1 MQAVRFTNFVAN
13 TLTVLA
19 VAALLVATLL
29 WVFRRPYFLIES
41 IVLESADGGTLQFV
55 QAQDLASAID
65 NKEIGGFFDVDLDG
79 VRTAFEAAPWVRR
92 AQVRREWPNQLR
104 VSIEEQEP
112 LAFWNADQM
121 INRWGEVFT
130 ADKAQL
136 LARTPASQLPQ
147 LNGPENSERL
157 VIQRYAEVAQWFAP
171 TGLTIRQVTLSP
183 RYAWDVVL
191 SDGLQVLIGRDPAAE
206 ATDPHGRSGAQ
217 SFASRLERFL
227 HAWPA
232 LTQRLAGRTIAR
244 ADLRYND
251 GFAITLAPLPN
262 SE

>member
-1 MQAVRFTNFVAN
+1 MHAVRLTNFVAN
-13 TLTVLA
+13 ALTVLA
-19 VAALLVATLL
+19 VGVLLVAALV
-29 WVFRRPYFLIES
+29 WVFRRPYFLIER
-41 IVLESADGGTLQFV
+41 VLLESAASGSLQYV
-55 QAQDLASAID
+55 QVEDISSAI
-65 NKEIGGFFDVDLDG
+65 NGKQIGGFFDVDLDG
-79 VRTAFEAAPWVRR
+79 VRSSFEQVPWVRR
-92 AQVRREWPNQLR
+92 AEVKREWPNQLR

-112 LAFWNADQM
+112 LAFWNDEQM

-130 ADKAQL
+130 ADKTQL
-136 LARTPASQLPQ
+136 LAKGGAEHLPQ
-147 LNGPENSERL
+147 LNGPDNSERL
-157 VIQRYAEVAQWFAP
+157 VIQRYAEVAQRFAP

-206 ATDPHGRSGAQ
+206 ATGPHGRSGAQ

-227 HAWPA
+227 HAWPT

>member
-1 MQAVRFTNFVAN
+1 MYAIRFTNFVAN
-13 TLTVLA
+13 ALTVLA
-19 VAALLVATLL
+19 VAALLVAAIV
-29 WVFRRPYFLIES
+29 WVVRRPYFMIEQV
-41 IVLESADGGTLQFV
+41 VLESAEGNGLQFV
-55 QAQDLASAID
+55 QLEDIASTLG
-65 NKEIGGFFDVDLDG
+65 NKEIGGFFDVDLDN
-79 VRTAFEAAPWVRR
+79 VRDSFESVPWVRR
-92 AQVRREWPNQLR
+92 AQVKREWPNQLK

-112 LAFWNADQM
+112 LAFWNAEQM

-130 ADKAQL
+130 ADKTQL
-136 LARTPASQLPQ
+136 FAKVDTERIPQ

-157 VIQRYAEVAQWFAP
+157 VIQRYAEVAQRFAP
-171 TGLTIRQVTLSP
+171 TGLTINQVTLSP

-191 SDGLQVLIGRDPAAE
+191 SNGLQVLIGRDPAAE

-227 HAWPA
+227 HAWPT
-232 LTQRLAGRTIAR
+232 LTQQLAGRAIAR